1 MACCKATNGCGI
13 SASVDGS
20 TLPVELEVDGATA
33 ADDSKTWAALSL
45 DDVSAG
51 TVPAATGGASVGEV
65 VVASAG
71 ADPVCT
77 VSATAGAAIACTT
90 AATAGGAL
98 TATTTTS
105 GVDTVTVDD
114 DEDAGG

>member
-1 MACCKATNGCGI
+1 M
-13 SASVDGS
+13 
-20 TLPVELEVDGATA
+20 PVELEVDGATA
-33 ADDSKTWAALSL
+33 ADDIRTWAAGSL

-51 TVPAATGGASVGEV
+51 TVPAATGGESVGGV

-90 AATAGGAL
+90 AATAGGTLAVAR
-98 TATTTTS
+98 TSVNDTT
-105 GVDTVTVDD
+105 TVDD
-114 DEDAGG
+114 VEDTGG